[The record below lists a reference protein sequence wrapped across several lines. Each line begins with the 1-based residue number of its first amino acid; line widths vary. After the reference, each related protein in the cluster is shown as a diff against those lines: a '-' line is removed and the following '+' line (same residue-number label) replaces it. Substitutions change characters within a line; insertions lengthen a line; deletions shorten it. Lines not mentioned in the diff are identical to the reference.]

1 MPQITALYA
10 GLLALWSIA
19 LEVPI
24 GRLRM
29 ATNVSIHDGGN
40 QDLAV
45 AIRRH
50 ANFTEHVP
58 LALILLALIEL
69 NGTSA
74 GWLHAL
80 GCILLAARVLH
91 PFGLRA
97 DVMRNPLRGIG
108 AGGTLLVIATA
119 SVLALWDFFKMPS

>member
-1 MPQITALYA
+1 MPEITALYA

-29 ATNVSIHDGGN
+29 ATNVSLEAGGN
-40 QDLAV
+40 KELTV

-50 ANFTEHVP
+50 ANFVEHVP

-74 GWLHAL
+74 TLLHLL
-80 GCILLAARVLH
+80 GSVLLLARVLH
-91 PFGLRA
+91 PFGLNY
-97 DVMRNPLRGIG
+97 DQMRTPLRGLG
-108 AGGTLLVIATA
+108 SAGTLLVIALSSA
-119 SVLALWDFFKMPS
+119 MAIWEFFKA